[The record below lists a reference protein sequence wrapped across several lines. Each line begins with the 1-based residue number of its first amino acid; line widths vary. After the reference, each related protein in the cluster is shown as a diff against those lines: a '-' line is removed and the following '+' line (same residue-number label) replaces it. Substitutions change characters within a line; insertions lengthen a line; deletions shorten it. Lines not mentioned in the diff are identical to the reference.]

1 MQLVDWQV
9 ILASFTS
16 DKLSRQPV
24 RELTDKIECVRNEEF
39 DGSLKT
45 RITVRFHKCEE
56 DVAEFVEMPRGV
68 QPDWII

>member
-1 MQLVDWQV
+1 MQLVGWQV
-9 ILASFTS
+9 MPASFTS
-16 DKLSRQPV
+16 DELNRRPV

-45 RITVRFHKCEE
+45 RITVSFHGCGE

-68 QPDWII
+68 